1 LHSES
6 RFYWLEIQ
14 QYLNQSCIRVQIIK
28 EVAVTSLKET
38 NGHSISFRHVNN
50 LLIEDTM
57 PLCQVSNYRLHISS
71 TCRYRHTALMDC
83 HTRCSFPRGAQGY
96 ARYGGLVSD
105 HARAE
110 KMFPGPNRLLLCC
123 WWEHRVSRLFGCEHL
138 VQGFVR
144 HLDSVRLHFRNYC
157 NGCIDFLQIK
167 AQQDCFI
174 VEWAPELIT

>member
-1 LHSES
+1 M
-6 RFYWLEIQ
+6 R
-14 QYLNQSCIRVQIIK
+14 
-28 EVAVTSLKET
+28 
-38 NGHSISFRHVNN
+38 G
-50 LLIEDTM
+50 M
-57 PLCQVSNYRLHISS
+57 
-71 TCRYRHTALMDC
+71 ALSD
-83 HTRCSFPRGAQGY
+83 
-96 ARYGGLVSD
+96 GLVSD

-123 WWEHRVSRLFGCEHL
+123 WWERRVSRLFGCEHL

-174 VEWAPELIT
+174 VEWAESSTRKMERYINHSTPDQHFLAKTQNHREHTMKKI